1 MANDDK
7 RRKSFWED
15 DEDEDAGSLQ
25 PRRPGGPGT
34 PGSTTGASG
43 KSDKPTDG
51 KDIDRLIQE
60 TRTLMEQTHQ
70 LYMMYLSG
78 VERRPPIEK
87 ARLLES
93 RVAEIQRTGSNVTA
107 TKFKITQFV
116 ALYNTTRELWER
128 KLKEKEKR

>member
-1 MANDDK
+1 MAKDDK
-7 RRKSFWED
+7 RRKSFWDD
-15 DEDEDAGSLQ
+15 DEEEDAGSLQ
-25 PRRPGGPGT
+25 PKRPGGPGT
-34 PGSTTGASG
+34 FGGATGVPG
-43 KSDKPTDG
+43 KSDKPLDS
-51 KDIDRLIQE
+51 KDMDRLIQE

-107 TKFKITQFV
+107 TKFKISQFV

-128 KLKEKEKR
+128 KLKEKEKK